1 MNNEQNKKS
10 KIQNL
15 KSKIKIMN
23 LIFLQQAPGGME
35 SILSSIVPFL
45 LIIVIFYFL
54 ILRPQQK
61 RQKERAKLLES
72 IKRGDKIITAGGIHG
87 TIEAIEDK
95 TILVKVSDNVKMKM
109 ERSAIT
115 TIVGVTDVEP
125 EKKSL
130 LG

>member
-1 MNNEQNKKS
+1 MHP
-10 KIQNL
+10 
-15 KSKIKIMN
+15 
-23 LIFLQQAPGGME
+23 IFLQQSPGGFE

-72 IKRGDKIITAGGIHG
+72 IKKGDKVITAGGIHG
-87 TIEAIEDK
+87 TVEGIEDK
-95 TILVKVSDNVKMKM
+95 TLLVKISDTVKVKM

-115 TIVGVTDVEP
+115 TIVGVTDLEP
-125 EKKSL
+125 ERKSMF
-130 LG
+130 GG

>member
-1 MNNEQNKKS
+1 MNTE
-10 KIQNL
+10 IL
-15 KSKIKIMN
+15 KP
-23 LIFLQQAPGGME
+23 IFLQAAPGGIE

-72 IKRGDKIITAGGIHG
+72 IKKGDKIITAGGLHG
-87 TIEAIEDK
+87 MVEGLDDK
-95 TILVKVSDNVKMKM
+95 TLLVKVSDNVKLKI
-109 ERSAIT
+109 ERSAVT
-115 TIVGVTDVEP
+115 TIVGVTDQEP

-130 LG
+130 LGN

>member
-1 MNNEQNKKS
+1 
-10 KIQNL
+10 
-15 KSKIKIMN
+15 MN

-61 RQKERAKLLES
+61 RLKERALLLES
-72 IKRGDKIITAGGIHG
+72 IKKGDKVITSGGIHG
-87 TIEAIEDK
+87 IVEGIEEK
-95 TILVKVSDNVKMKM
+95 TLLIKVSDGLKLKM
-109 ERSAIT
+109 ERSAVS
-115 TIVGVTDVEP
+115 TIIGVTDQEP

-130 LG
+130 LGG